1 MEAITERKIGDLK
14 PGEDA
19 VIVGKMIKKEK
30 ETKKKEPFWLVKI
43 SDTTG
48 SCVAMVWNNLE
59 IYPLINGLEDGSYVK
74 AEVHCKQ
81 NDNGNVVVEI
91 KSIAIA
97 TKDLSPRV
105 DIEALKNELRE
116 VIAGM
121 KDVHLRALICNVLR
135 RPDINEAFFKN
146 PATMMTGNSFEGGL
160 LAFVVRNIRLVKAVA
175 GVLNAWENQDN
186 FASRVSEELLIA
198 ASILD
203 AVGKCK
209 AFKIGED
216 GKIEKT
222 LEGELFE
229 DSYLTMKIVNE
240 ELDKMEFPY
249 EQRVILEHVLG
260 CSKGRPE
267 HGALHIPRSR
277 EAVVFHLV
285 SKLNFEMGQFEYLDR
300 ESTATD
306 LFGMLFNK
314 RMYLGC
320 YD

>member
-121 KDVHLRALICNVLR
+121 KDVHLR
-135 RPDINEAFFKN
+135 
-146 PATMMTGNSFEGGL
+146 
-160 LAFVVRNIRLVKAVA
+160 FVA
-175 GVLNAWENQDN
+175 
-186 FASRVSEELLIA
+186 
-198 ASILD
+198 
-203 AVGKCK
+203 
-209 AFKIGED
+209 
-216 GKIEKT
+216 
-222 LEGELFE
+222 
-229 DSYLTMKIVNE
+229 YL
-240 ELDKMEFPY
+240 
-249 EQRVILEHVLG
+249 
-260 CSKGRPE
+260 
-267 HGALHIPRSR
+267 
-277 EAVVFHLV
+277 
-285 SKLNFEMGQFEYLDR
+285 
-300 ESTATD
+300 
-306 LFGMLFNK
+306 
-314 RMYLGC
+314 
-320 YD
+320 